1 MQALLLDPPQG
12 GQAHTHPILPLFP
25 LVAMPVRVLS
35 PRPTSRRAS
44 TRVHP
49 ILPPFFSLF
58 LIFFFSTT
66 IPVQPQRESTRLA
79 RLRCLTARRPPSSRQ
94 AEARQRIIKYEL
106 RRELVYYSQENLC
119 NALDA
124 AARGATCVQH
134 VSVRSRTRQRVCAAL
149 KTNSSFPEQQ
159 PSSTSASVVH
169 ARVFCLFVSFMD
181 KKK

>member
-79 RLRCLTARRPPSSRQ
+79 RLRCLTARRPPSSQ

-106 RRELVYYSQENLC
+106 RRELVYYSQEKLVRC
-119 NALDA
+119 IETQQLEYGCL
-124 AARGATCVQH
+124 RQR
-134 VSVRSRTRQRVCAAL
+134 SVYTDTRQRVCFSE
-149 KTNSSFPEQQ
+149 NQF
-159 PSSTSASVVH
+159 SASLYVH
-169 ARVFCLFVSFMD
+169 SFSFSRLRRFFSRRLRRSW
-181 KKK
+181 